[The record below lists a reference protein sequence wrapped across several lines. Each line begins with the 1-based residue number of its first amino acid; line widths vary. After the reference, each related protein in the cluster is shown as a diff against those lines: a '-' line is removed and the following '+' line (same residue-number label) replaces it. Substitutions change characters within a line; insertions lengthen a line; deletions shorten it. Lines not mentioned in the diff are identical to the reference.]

1 MPTRTRAW
9 WPLLA
14 SGLWCGVPALA
25 QDYPQRPVRVVVPL
39 PPGGAMDTIV
49 RGVSQRLGQ
58 ALNQT
63 FVIDNRPGAGG
74 RIALEIGMTAAPDG
88 YTLIS
93 VSAASILYPLLY
105 KTKTDAVRDFEPVS
119 QISAQGYCVVVHP
132 SMPARTPPEL
142 VKVLKAHPG
151 KYQFGSSGVAGAI
164 HLTGELFMSATGT
177 KMLHVPYKG
186 TAMAYTDL
194 ISGNLQVGFPTIV
207 SALQHMKAGRIRGIG
222 VTTPNRSPAA
232 PELPTLAETGI
243 TGVEVV
249 AWYGIVAP
257 KGTPRAVVDRLNGA
271 IVEALQQPE
280 MVKRLRADGSDAVS
294 STPEQFRTLLATE
307 KDKWSRVLKQAGIKP
322 E

>member
-1 MPTRTRAW
+1 
-9 WPLLA
+9 
-14 SGLWCGVPALA
+14 
-25 QDYPQRPVRVVVPL
+25 
-39 PPGGAMDTIV
+39 
-49 RGVSQRLGQ
+49 
-58 ALNQT
+58 
-63 FVIDNRPGAGG
+63 
-74 RIALEIGMTAAPDG
+74 
-88 YTLIS
+88 
-93 VSAASILYPLLY
+93 
-105 KTKTDAVRDFEPVS
+105 
-119 QISAQGYCVVVHP
+119 
-132 SMPARTPPEL
+132 
-142 VKVLKAHPG
+142 
-151 KYQFGSSGVAGAI
+151 
-164 HLTGELFMSATGT
+164 
-177 KMLHVPYKG
+177 
-186 TAMAYTDL
+186 
-194 ISGNLQVGFPTIV
+194 
-207 SALQHMKAGRIRGIG
+207 

>member
-1 MPTRTRAW
+1 MRTRTRWTLVATA
-9 WPLLA
+9 LA
-14 SGLWCGVPALA
+14 CVLPAFA
-25 QDYPQRPVRVVVPL
+25 QDYPNRPVRVVVPL

-49 RGVSQRLGQ
+49 RGVTQRVGQ
-58 ALNQT
+58 SLNQS

-74 RIALEIGMTAAPDG
+74 RIALEIGTTAAPDG

-93 VSAASILYPLLY
+93 VSAATILFPLLY
-105 KTKTDAVRDFEPVS
+105 RTTTDVVRDFVPVS

-132 SMPARTPPEL
+132 AMPARTPPDL
-142 VKVLKAHPG
+142 VKVLKANPG

-194 ISGNLQVGFPTIV
+194 IAGHLQVGFPTIV
-207 SALQHMKAGRIRGIG
+207 SALPHMKAGRIRGLG
-222 VTTPNRSPAA
+222 VTTPARSPAA

-257 KGTPRAVVDRLNGA
+257 KGTPRAIVDRLNAA
-271 IVEALQQPE
+271 IVEALQHPE

-294 STPEQFRTLLATE
+294 STPDQFRALLVAE
-307 KDKWSRVLKQAGIKP
+307 KEKWARVLKQAGIKP